1 MKLRLNKKVLAEMP
15 APVRSF
21 VIEWRYRWH
30 KNFISVVNR
39 SDVPMQEDAK
49 VTVINLLTGA
59 HRTERVA
66 GEFAGM
72 TKLSPTDNLQLPAG
86 CVAVVTGIFL
96 GHPWLTI
103 YQSEEHIKARLQL
116 SGNMIRLVELHQ
128 QDAIEGRMA

>member
-15 APVRSF
+15 APVRSL
-21 VIEWRYRWH
+21 VMEWRDRWH
-30 KNFISVVNR
+30 KSFISVVNR

-49 VTVINLLTGA
+49 VTVINLLTGS

-66 GEFAGM
+66 GEFAG
-72 TKLSPTDNLQLPAG
+72 TTRISPTANLNLPEG

-103 YQSEEHIKARLQL
+103 YQAGNCELGYTATLELE
-116 SGNMIRLVELHQ
+116 SGV
-128 QDAIEGRMA
+128 AK